1 LKIYPKVKRI
11 SDSFSGRNADIK
23 QQILAL
29 CAKYGEF
36 SIADLSKKCGISIPT
51 ITKILGELHDAGM
64 IEERGKFSSAGGRK
78 PSIFGLNS
86 EAGYFVGVDVFIGTI
101 SIAVID
107 FSKNI
112 VHTQENIPFVFDGSR
127 NSCNSISRVIRE
139 RLLEAGIELRKIRC
153 YGFALP
159 GRVNHVTGFSFSFFI
174 DDHTPISKVLEEELN
189 APVTVENDSRA
200 MTFGEYAA
208 GIAEGE
214 QHVLFMNVSWGL
226 GMGVI
231 IDGNILYGKSGF
243 SGEFGHFPI
252 LDNDQICR
260 CGKRGCLETGASGS
274 ALHRIVMEKLK
285 EGRASS
291 LSDKFKAGKDITL
304 KDIFKAIE
312 NEDVLAIEAI
322 EEVGSTLGKGLAGLI
337 NVFNPELV
345 IIGGALA
352 WAKDYLYMPVMGSI
366 NKYSLKLVSK
376 DTTVKFSKLGTM
388 TGAIGA
394 SLLAMARFFEME

>member
-1 LKIYPKVKRI
+1 MKRI
-11 SDSFSGRNADIK
+11 SDSFIGRNVDVK

-29 CAKYGEF
+29 CARHGEF
-36 SIADLSKKCGISIPT
+36 SIADLSKRCNISIPT
-51 ITKILGELHDAGM
+51 ITKILGELQEAGM

-78 PSIFGLNS
+78 PSIFGLNA
-86 EAGYFVGVDVFIGTI
+86 EAGYFVGIDIFIDTI

-107 FSKNI
+107 FASNI
-112 VHTQENIPFVFDGSR
+112 IETQENIPFKFEGSR
-127 NSCNSISRVIRE
+127 NSCNAISRVIRE
-139 RLLEAGIELRKIRC
+139 HLLEAGIELRKIRC

-159 GRVNHVTGFSFSFFI
+159 GRVNHVTGFSFSFYL
-174 DDHTPISKVLEEELN
+174 DDHTPISQVLEEELN
-189 APVTVENDSRA
+189 APVSVENDSRA

-208 GIAEGE
+208 GVANGE

-274 ALHRIVMEKLK
+274 ALHRIVTEKLA

-291 LSDKFKAGKDITL
+291 LSDMYKAGQEITL
-304 KDIFKAIE
+304 KDIFNAIE

-352 WAKDYLYMPVMGSI
+352 WAKDYLYMPVMASI

-394 SLLAMARFFEME
+394 ALLSMARYFEIEKD

>member
-1 LKIYPKVKRI
+1 VKRI
-11 SDSFSGRNADIK
+11 SDTFSGRNADIK

-29 CAKYGEF
+29 CAKDGEF
-36 SIADLSKKCGISIPT
+36 SIADLSKACNISIPT
-51 ITKILGELHDAGM
+51 ITKILGELHEVGM

-78 PSIFGLNS
+78 PSIFGLNPD
-86 EAGYFVGVDVFIGTI
+86 AGYFVGVDVFRDSI
-101 SIAVID
+101 SIAIMD
-107 FSKNI
+107 FAGKI
-112 VHTQENIPFVFDGSR
+112 VDTQAGIPFIFEGSR
-127 NSCNSISRVIRE
+127 NSCNAIARVIRE
-139 RLLEAGIELRKIRC
+139 HLLETGIELRKVRC

-159 GRVNHVTGFSFSFFI
+159 GRVNHVSGFSFSFFI
-174 DDHTPISKVLEEELN
+174 DDHTPISEVLEEELS

-200 MTFGEYAA
+200 MTYGEYVA
-208 GIAEGE
+208 GVGSGE

-231 IDGNILYGKSGF
+231 VDGKVLYGKSGF

-274 ALHRIVMEKLK
+274 ALYRIIMEKLK
-285 EGRASS
+285 DGRASV
-291 LSDKFKAGKDITL
+291 LSEKYNSGKEITL
-304 KDIFKAIE
+304 EDIFAAIE
-312 NEDVLAIEAI
+312 TEDVLAIEAI

-352 WAKDYLYMPVMGSI
+352 WAKDYLYMPIMGSI

-388 TGAIGA
+388 TGGIGA
-394 SLLAMARFFEME
+394 CMLAQARYFEME